1 MAQTKKRVLINLVH
15 PNMDESRV
23 NKVLSEVAQ
32 KEDFVTINNLYAKYS
47 NFKIDAKKEQ
57 QLLLE
62 NDVIV
67 FQFPMYWLSSPSLL
81 KEWLDVVFT
90 YNFAYGENYK
100 LEGKK
105 FAIAVST
112 GSGTAQ
118 YSSTGSNKHSVEEFL
133 TPFVGTANY
142 IKMDYQNP
150 FVTYETFVISDEELE
165 ESSKNYVEYI
175 KNLSK

>member
-1 MAQTKKRVLINLVH
+1 
-15 PNMDESRV
+15 
-23 NKVLSEVAQ
+23 
-32 KEDFVTINNLYAKYS
+32 
-47 NFKIDAKKEQ
+47 
-57 QLLLE
+57 
-62 NDVIV
+62 
-67 FQFPMYWLSSPSLL
+67 MYWLSSPALL

-105 FAIAVST
+105 FVIAVST

-142 IKMDYQNP
+142 IKMVYHR
-150 FVTYETFVISDEELE
+150 
-165 ESSKNYVEYI
+165 YI
-175 KNLSK
+175 RVNSNFINLFIER